1 MSDFVPSL
9 DRLALLARARPNL
22 LAGSLARY
30 QEQEGL
36 SDSQL
41 AARLGCEVEALA
53 RLALCE
59 RPRPAPYFAG
69 DAERIAGYI
78 HADLKGL
85 VQVLRA
91 IEVRE
96 ALSGRA
102 DAKRAVGPA
111 LLAARDYDEDEK
123 DGEDQGISADSDADE
138 PENG

>member
-1 MSDFVPSL
+1 MSDFAPSL

-30 QEQEGL
+30 QEQERL
-36 SDSQL
+36 DDSQL
-41 AARLGCEVEALA
+41 AERLGCEVEALA

-59 RPRPAPYFAG
+59 RPRPAPHFAR

-96 ALSGRA
+96 ALSGNA
-102 DAKRAVGPA
+102 NAKRAVGPA
-111 LLAARDYDEDEK
+111 LLAARDYDEDEEG
-123 DGEDQGISADSDADE
+123 GEDQEVSAGKDE

>member
-36 SDSQL
+36 DSRQL

-53 RLALCE
+53 RLARCE
-59 RPRPAPYFAG
+59 RPRSAPYFAR
-69 DAERIAGYI
+69 DAERIADYI
-78 HADLKGL
+78 HADLKRL

-96 ALSGRA
+96 ALSGNA
-102 DAKRAVGPA
+102 NTKRAVGPA
-111 LLAARDYDEDEK
+111 LLAARDYDEDEE
-123 DGEDQGISADSDADE
+123 DGEDQEVSAGKDE
-138 PENG
+138 SENG